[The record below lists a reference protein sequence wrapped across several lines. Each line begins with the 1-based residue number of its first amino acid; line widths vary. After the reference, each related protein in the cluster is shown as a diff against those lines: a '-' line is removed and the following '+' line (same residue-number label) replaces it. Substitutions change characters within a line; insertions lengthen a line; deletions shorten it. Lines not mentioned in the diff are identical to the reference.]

1 MNQAVRKTRKTNW
14 SPPGW
19 TGPPL
24 NISKIHPR
32 TGLYSEAD
40 SFLFNGMTGCYDNA
54 NVAALDRSSHRFPCR
69 RGQSGFRRWLYCG
82 RFRDLERGGR
92 RARLGAVNQEVRP
105 VAAIVAVQRRSSQ
118 AKA

>member
-54 NVAALDRSSHRFPCR
+54 NVAALT
-69 RGQSGFRRWLYCG
+69 
-82 RFRDLERGGR
+82 GR
-92 RARLGAVNQEVRP
+92 RIVSHAGAVNRAFADGYIAGVSGTWN
-105 VAAIVAVQRRSSQ
+105 AAVEGPDWVP
-118 AKA
+118 